1 MCLRRR
7 LEDRGA
13 ALSSLRTAM
22 RSYHAKVSDRLS
34 ALERCLQQLPESQTE
49 RREALGSPGEEGTP
63 TQDADAAAGT
73 PEAKR
78 LRR

>member
-49 RREALGSPGEEGTP
+49 RREALGPGEEGTA

>member
-1 MCLRRR
+1 
-7 LEDRGA
+7 
-13 ALSSLRTAM
+13 M
-22 RSYHAKVSDRLS
+22 RSYHAKVSERLE
-34 ALERCLQQLPESQTE
+34 ALERCLQQVPDSQTE
-49 RREALGSPGEEGTP
+49 AVAALGSEEAAEGTP